1 MRCSRIINLLASQP
15 ALTDLRESTLACE
28 RGEDGRERAV
38 QEDLT
43 ETQLEPVPEEQ
54 ALKHPKGGGERKN
67 AGREEMRDARA
78 DGRPETDENDPR
90 RQYES
95 CEYGRDEAWG
105 HCRFG
110 IESVLDRGERVK
122 CRFVGVLRRGQGR
135 GYGEVEEVELG
146 RGVGERADYEGNFE
160 RYATAG
166 WEGRRRTSHVEF
178 EFSFS
183 CRGRFHWLDAFLAGV
198 LVEESEEGLVRL
210 HTLAFVL
217 FHDLECQFQRVARIQ
232 HN

>member
-78 DGRPETDENDPR
+78 DGRPLQVINRTQFSDVRAAGQRRTYETDENDPR

-160 RYATAG
+160 RCATAG
-166 WEGRRRTSHVEF
+166 WEGRRRTSHVLYERNAHRLWNRAC
-178 EFSFS
+178 EIDDSYN
-183 CRGRFHWLDAFLAGV
+183 
-198 LVEESEEGLVRL
+198 VR
-210 HTLAFVL
+210 V
-217 FHDLECQFQRVARIQ
+217 RI
-232 HN
+232 